1 MPEISIKNY
10 FDDAPIAFKGLSVK
24 SEDDLAYLQDYAR
37 EHMSA
42 DSSQKI
48 EDAIDIIHNP
58 KSARYVK
65 ALALEMIEH
74 AFTVIDLESLQGY
87 LECQENHDRR
97 WFYAQYGIYEAA
109 QLLDKEEI
117 IH

>member
-10 FDDAPIAFKGLSVK
+10 FDDAPLEFKGLSVK

-65 ALALEMIEH
+65 ALAVEMIEY
-74 AFTVIDLESLQGY
+74 AFTLIDLESLQPY
-87 LECQENHDRR
+87 LECQENRDRR
-97 WFYAQYGIYEAA
+97 WFYAQYGIWDSAHIS
-109 QLLDKEEI
+109 DKPEEI
-117 IH
+117 H